1 MNETPISVTLAA
13 RKFSDCINR
22 VRYHGA
28 SFLLE
33 KNGVPV
39 ARIVP
44 VQHNFGSEFE
54 RLASTLRQT
63 RQGPPEEAPKPE
75 KETPDTTAATV
86 EPKQNQEPAK
96 QSKRPPLNW

>member
-1 MNETPISVTLAA
+1 MKEMPISVTLAA
-13 RKFSDCINR
+13 RRFSDCINR

-44 VQHNFGSEFE
+44 VQPNFGSEFE
-54 RLASTLRQT
+54 QLASTLRQT
-63 RQGPPEEAPKPE
+63 RQGSPEEPE
-75 KETPDTTAATV
+75 LKEPTPTPTV
-86 EPKQNQEPAK
+86 TSDEPRQTQEQEKQP
-96 QSKRPPLNW
+96 KRPTLNW

>member
-1 MNETPISVTLAA
+1 MIETPISVTLAS
-13 RKFSDCINR
+13 RRFSDCINR

-44 VQHNFGSEFE
+44 VVLNFNSEFE
-54 RLASTLRQT
+54 QPATTLRQA
-63 RQGPPEEAPKPE
+63 RQGPPEEPKTTDS
-75 KETPDTTAATV
+75 TPDSRTDCGET
-86 EPKQNQEPAK
+86 KQNQEPVSH
-96 QSKRPPLNW
+96 SKRPALNW

>member
-1 MNETPISVTLAA
+1 VDETLISVTVAA

-22 VRYHGA
+22 VRYQGM

-44 VQHNFGSEFE
+44 VRPTLGADLEK
-54 RLASTLRQT
+54 LATTLRQT
-63 RQGPPEEAPKPE
+63 RQAAPSNPEDEDNPVNTTANNAQAEPDQPSPKP
-75 KETPDTTAATV
+75 P
-86 EPKQNQEPAK
+86 
-96 QSKRPPLNW
+96 KRPALNW